1 MKMGK
6 ESLFSWKTM
15 DSKIF
20 GEERR
25 GEGRRDR
32 FPSPFRIPSESVARF
47 KGGEIKIHFLN
58 PV

>member
-1 MKMGK
+1 MGK

-20 GEERR
+20 GEERG

>member
-20 GEERR
+20 GEERG
-25 GEGRRDR
+25 GEERRD
-32 FPSPFRIPSESVARF
+32 SPFRIPSESVARF